1 MTAQEVPPVPDT
13 AHSASDEVVSSVPD
27 GPGSPEVPDEES
39 AEHSYE
45 PLNRLL
51 SETTS
56 STVVSDGASTAVV
69 GAANMTC
76 GHFVG
81 AVANLCSA
89 TLGAGILA
97 LPFAMYESGLV
108 FGVFLLLASGWA
120 TAASIDLIV
129 QACDFYGLK
138 TYESVV
144 EQALGLKWRQT
155 VEISILIF
163 CGGTAVAYVIAVGDI
178 MERLGDGIND
188 THKRLAMSLVWLLA
202 MLPLSCLR
210 KMQSLQCASS
220 VGIVSIGTLLV
231 AATVHLFLP
240 SEYKPDGGFLGMQ
253 DLELF
258 LWPHHGF
265 ISILRACPIFF
276 FAYSCQV
283 NVAQIYDELPGPR
296 VAAGASSAENEETN
310 RGRVRSMSWVTWVA
324 IGLCTT
330 LYASISYVTLMDFGD
345 QVEPNIL
352 SCYRLSG
359 RESTLLH
366 LAFLAM
372 ALAVIMAF
380 PLNVFPA
387 RVSIIQM
394 WEAACAKHSGEPML
408 ICVNDEE
415 ARQPLISKPGT
426 TSTYNKSSGNNEA
439 QMERGYE
446 FDPLEPP
453 RTPTPLLSQQSTLG
467 DELQLAPGE
476 EYEEPEF
483 HARQHQFVT
492 LLVAGSALG
501 LALVVPNIS
510 VVFGLLGGTTSS
522 LLGFVVPGMLGLA
535 MDGPNKASSWTLI
548 VAGTLV
554 GVVTTGV
561 TVYSTIREAF

>member
-1 MTAQEVPPVPDT
+1 MTTQEVVI
-13 AHSASDEVVSSVPD
+13 SALEDPAQGGSS
-27 GPGSPEVPDEES
+27 SPEVPDEES
-39 AEHSYE
+39 PQHSYE

-51 SETTS
+51 SHSE
-56 STVVSDGASTAVV
+56 STVLSDGSSTAVS
-69 GAANMTC
+69 GSSPRAMTC

-97 LPFAMYESGLV
+97 LPFAMYESGVV
-108 FGVFLLLASGWA
+108 FGFLLLLTSAWA

-129 QACDFYGLK
+129 QACSFYGLA

-144 EQALGLKWRQT
+144 EKALGLKWRQT

-178 MERLGDGIND
+178 MERVGDVENSM
-188 THKRLAMSLVWLLA
+188 HKRLAMSLVWLLA

-220 VGIVSIGTLLV
+220 VGIMSIGTLLV

-240 SEYKPDGGFLGMQ
+240 SESKPDSGFLGMQ

-258 LWPHHGF
+258 LWPNHGGL
-265 ISILRACPIFF
+265 SILRACPIFF

-296 VAAGASSAENEETN
+296 VVGVTSPTESETD
-310 RGRVRSMSWVTWVA
+310 GRRLRSMSWVTWVA

-330 LYASISYVTLMDFGD
+330 LYGSISYVTLMDFGD

-359 RESTLLH
+359 RESGLLH

-394 WEAACAKHSGEPML
+394 WEAASAKRSGDTML
-408 ICVNDEE
+408 ICVDDPE
-415 ARQPLISKPGT
+415 ARQPLISKDATP
-426 TSTYNKSSGNNEA
+426 STYNCSEINETH
-439 QMERGYE
+439 MERGCE
-446 FDPLEPP
+446 NDPLRPP
-453 RTPTPLLSQQSTLG
+453 RNQTQILSQQSTLG
-467 DELQLAPGE
+467 DAPD

-501 LALVVPNIS
+501 LALVVPNIG

-535 MDGPNKASSWTLI
+535 MDGPNKTSAWILV

-561 TVYSTIREAF
+561 TVYSTVREAL